1 MSVVR
6 TFDNGRL
13 KAAIYETRSAMG
25 EAAGELA
32 ANTIAA
38 LLAQKEKVNVLFA
51 SAPSQNEVLAYL
63 KSRKDIAWD
72 RVNAFLLDEYIDLDA
87 EHPAGFGNFLK
98 RAIFDHLP
106 FHSVHL
112 LNGNAP
118 TPEGE
123 AERYTELLKSYPF
136 DLALLGVG
144 ENGHLAFNDPPI
156 ADFDDPK
163 LVKVVKLEE
172 TCRQQQVNDG
182 CFPELGNVP
191 THALTLTIPALFAPE
206 RIICVVPGSTKAAA
220 VKDMLNGQVTTACP
234 ASVLTT
240 HSNASLFL
248 DRDSAAL
255 I

>member
-1 MSVVR
+1 MSVLKK
-6 TFDNGRL
+6 FNNGRL
-13 KAAIYETRSAMG
+13 QAAVYETRAAMG

-32 ANTIAA
+32 AKTIAA
-38 LLAQKEKVNVLFA
+38 LLAEKEKVNVLFA
-51 SAPSQNEVLAYL
+51 SAPSQNEILAYL
-63 KSRKDIAWD
+63 ASRKDIDWT
-72 RVNAFLLDEYIDLDA
+72 RVNAFLLDEYIGLDA
-87 EHPAGFGNFLK
+87 AHPAGFGNFLK

-106 FHSVHL
+106 FCSVHL

-118 TPEGE
+118 CPEGE
-123 AERYTELLKSYPF
+123 AERYTELLKSHPI

-156 ADFDDPK
+156 ADFNDPL

-182 CFPELGNVP
+182 CFPALEQVP

-220 VKDMLNGQVTTACP
+220 IKDMLNGQVTTACP
-234 ASVLTT
+234 ASILTT

-248 DRDSAAL
+248 DNDSAAH